1 MNIKFKNNLTY
12 YIIFNIH
19 KEKELQKYLFSLD
32 NGIGWGNF
40 LKKEINSYYSNLKKQ
55 AGKKFSKNIGVYI
68 IRGKELY
75 WRGRLF
81 TLEEALEDFKS
92 KIYKD
97 FILVNY
103 VIQEEITLFTIN
115 TYICD
120 KENNI
125 FYLKEVKMLEN
136 SKDISLSLDIGDR
149 IFRNF
154 GEINKEFYI
163 C

>member
-32 NGIGWGNF
+32 NGIGWGNY
-40 LKKEINSYYSNLKKQ
+40 LGKEINLYYLNLKKQ
-55 AGKKFSKNIGVYI
+55 VGEKSFKYVGVYI
-68 IRGKELY
+68 LRGKELY

-81 TLEEALEDFKS
+81 TLEEALEDFKN

-97 FILVNY
+97 SILVNY
-103 VIQEEITLFTIN
+103 VIQEEIDLYTIN

-125 FYLKEVKMLEN
+125 FYLKEVQLLDN
-136 SKDISLSLDIGDR
+136 SEEVVLSLDIGDR
-149 IFRNF
+149 IFRDF
-154 GEINKEFYI
+154 EEINKEFYI

>member
-1 MNIKFKNNLTY
+1 MNIKFKNNLNY

-32 NGIGWGNF
+32 NGIGWGSF
-40 LKKEINSYYSNLKKQ
+40 LGKEINSYYSNLKKQ
-55 AGKKFSKNIGVYI
+55 VGGRSSKYVGVYI
-68 IRGKELY
+68 IRRKELY
-75 WRGRLF
+75 WRGKLF
-81 TLEEALEDFKS
+81 TLEEALKDFES

-97 FILVNY
+97 FIFVNY
-103 VIQEEITLFTIN
+103 LIQEEITLYTIN

-136 SKDISLSLDIGDR
+136 SKNVSLSLDIGDR

-154 GEINKEFYI
+154 EEINKEFYI

>member
-32 NGIGWGNF
+32 NGIGWGNY
-40 LKKEINSYYSNLKKQ
+40 LDKEINLYYLNLKKQ
-55 AGKKFSKNIGVYI
+55 VGERSSKYVGVYI
-68 IRGKELY
+68 LRGKELY

-81 TLEEALEDFKS
+81 TLEEALEDFKN

-97 FILVNY
+97 SILVNY
-103 VIQEEITLFTIN
+103 VIQEEIDLYTIN

-125 FYLKEVKMLEN
+125 FYLKEVQLLDN
-136 SKDISLSLDIGDR
+136 SEKVVLSLDIGDR
-149 IFRNF
+149 IFRDF
-154 GEINKEFYI
+154 EEINKEFYI

>member
-1 MNIKFKNNLTY
+1 MNIKFKNNHTY
-12 YIIFNIH
+12 YIIFNINR
-19 KEKELQKYLFSLD
+19 ERELQKYLFSLD

-40 LKKEINSYYSNLKKQ
+40 LNKEINLYYLNLKKQ
-55 AGKKFSKNIGVYI
+55 VGERSSKYVGVYI
-68 IRGKELY
+68 LRGKELY
-75 WRGRLF
+75 WRGKLF

-97 FILVNY
+97 SILVNY
-103 VIQEEITLFTIN
+103 VIQEEIDLYTIN

-125 FYLKEVKMLEN
+125 FYLKEVQLLDN
-136 SKDISLSLDIGDR
+136 SEKVILSLDIGDR
-149 IFRNF
+149 IFRDF

>member
-32 NGIGWGNF
+32 NGIGWGNY
-40 LKKEINSYYSNLKKQ
+40 LGKEINLYYLNLKKQ
-55 AGKKFSKNIGVYI
+55 VGERSSKYVGVYI
-68 IRGKELY
+68 LRGKELY

-81 TLEEALEDFKS
+81 TLEEALEDFKN

-97 FILVNY
+97 SILVNY
-103 VIQEEITLFTIN
+103 VIQEEIDLYTIN

-125 FYLKEVKMLEN
+125 FYLKEVQLLDN
-136 SKDISLSLDIGDR
+136 SEKVVLSLDIGDR
-149 IFRNF
+149 IFRDF
-154 GEINKEFYI
+154 EEINKEFYI

>member
-1 MNIKFKNNLTY
+1 MNTKFKNNLTY

-32 NGIGWGNF
+32 NGIGWGSF
-40 LKKEINSYYSNLKKQ
+40 LGKEINSYYSNLKKQ
-55 AGKKFSKNIGVYI
+55 AGKKISKNIGVYI

-75 WRGRLF
+75 WRGKLF
-81 TLEEALEDFKS
+81 TLEEALEDSKS
-92 KIYKD
+92 KFYKD
-97 FILVNY
+97 SILVNY
-103 VIQEEITLFTIN
+103 VIQEEIDLYTIN

-125 FYLKEVKMLEN
+125 FYLKEVQLLDN
-136 SKDISLSLDIGDR
+136 SEKVVLSLDIGDR
-149 IFRNF
+149 IFRDF
-154 GEINKEFYI
+154 EEINKEFYI

>member
-1 MNIKFKNNLTY
+1 MNIKFKNNHTY

-32 NGIGWGNF
+32 NGIGWGSF
-40 LKKEINSYYSNLKKQ
+40 LGKEINSYYSNLKKQ
-55 AGKKFSKNIGVYI
+55 AGKKISKNIGVYI

-75 WRGRLF
+75 WRGKLF
-81 TLEEALEDFKS
+81 TLEEALKDSKS

-97 FILVNY
+97 SILVNY
-103 VIQEEITLFTIN
+103 VIQEEIDLYTIN

-125 FYLKEVKMLEN
+125 FYLKEVQLLDN
-136 SKDISLSLDIGDR
+136 SEKVVLSLDIGDR
-149 IFRNF
+149 IFRDF
-154 GEINKEFYI
+154 EEINKEFYI

>member
-1 MNIKFKNNLTY
+1 MNTKFKDNHTY

-32 NGIGWGNF
+32 NGIGWGNY
-40 LKKEINSYYSNLKKQ
+40 LGKEINLYYLNLKKQ
-55 AGKKFSKNIGVYI
+55 VGERSSKYVGVYI
-68 IRGKELY
+68 LRGKELY
-75 WRGRLF
+75 WREKLF
-81 TLEEALEDFKS
+81 TLEEALEDFKY

-97 FILVNY
+97 SILVNY
-103 VIQEEITLFTIN
+103 VIQEEIDLYTIN

-125 FYLKEVKMLEN
+125 FYLKEVQLLDN
-136 SKDISLSLDIGDR
+136 SEKVILSLDIGDR
-149 IFRNF
+149 IFRDF
-154 GEINKEFYI
+154 EEINKEFYI

>member
-1 MNIKFKNNLTY
+1 MNIKFKNNLNY

-40 LKKEINSYYSNLKKQ
+40 LSKEINLYYSNLKKQ
-55 AGKKFSKNIGVYI
+55 VGGRSSKYVGIYML
-68 IRGKELY
+68 RGKELY
-75 WRGRLF
+75 WRGKLL
-81 TLEEALEDFKS
+81 TLEEALKDFES
-92 KIYKD
+92 EIYKD
-97 FILVNY
+97 FIFVNY
-103 VIQEEITLFTIN
+103 LIQEEINLYTIN

-125 FYLKEVKMLEN
+125 FYLKEVQLLDN
-136 SKDISLSLDIGDR
+136 SEKVVLSLDIGDR
-149 IFRNF
+149 IFRDF
-154 GEINKEFYI
+154 EEINKEFYI

>member
-32 NGIGWGNF
+32 NGIGWGNY
-40 LKKEINSYYSNLKKQ
+40 LGKEINLYYSNLKKQ
-55 AGKKFSKNIGVYI
+55 VGGRSSKYVGVYI
-68 IRGKELY
+68 IRRKELY
-75 WRGRLF
+75 WRGKLF
-81 TLEEALEDFKS
+81 TLKEALKDFES
-92 KIYKD
+92 EIYKD
-97 FILVNY
+97 FIFVNY
-103 VIQEEITLFTIN
+103 LIQEEITLYIIN

-125 FYLKEVKMLEN
+125 FYLKEVQLLDN
-136 SKDISLSLDIGDR
+136 SEKVILSLDIGDR
-149 IFRNF
+149 IFRDF
-154 GEINKEFYI
+154 EEINKEFYI

>member
-1 MNIKFKNNLTY
+1 MNTKFKNNLTY

-32 NGIGWGNF
+32 NDIGWGSF
-40 LKKEINSYYSNLKKQ
+40 LGKEINSYYSNLKKQ
-55 AGKKFSKNIGVYI
+55 AGKKISKNIGVYI

-75 WRGRLF
+75 WRGKLF
-81 TLEEALEDFKS
+81 TLEEALEDSKS
-92 KIYKD
+92 KFYKD
-97 FILVNY
+97 SILVNY
-103 VIQEEITLFTIN
+103 VIQEEIDLYTIN

-125 FYLKEVKMLEN
+125 FYLKEVQLLDN
-136 SKDISLSLDIGDR
+136 SEKVVLSLDIGDR
-149 IFRNF
+149 IFRDF
-154 GEINKEFYI
+154 EEINKEFYI

>member
-32 NGIGWGNF
+32 NGIGWGNY
-40 LKKEINSYYSNLKKQ
+40 LGKEINLYYLNLKKQ
-55 AGKKFSKNIGVYI
+55 VGERSSKYVGVYI
-68 IRGKELY
+68 LRGKELY

-81 TLEEALEDFKS
+81 TLEEALEDFKN

-97 FILVNY
+97 SILINY
-103 VIQEEITLFTIN
+103 VIQEEIDLYTIN

-125 FYLKEVKMLEN
+125 FYLKEVQLLDN
-136 SKDISLSLDIGDR
+136 SEKVILSLDIGDR
-149 IFRNF
+149 IFRDF
-154 GEINKEFYI
+154 EEINKEFYI